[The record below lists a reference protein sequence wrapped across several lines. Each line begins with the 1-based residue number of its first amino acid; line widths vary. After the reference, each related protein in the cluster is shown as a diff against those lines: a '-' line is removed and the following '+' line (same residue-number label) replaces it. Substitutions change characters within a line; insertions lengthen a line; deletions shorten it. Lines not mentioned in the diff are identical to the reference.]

1 MKLKEYTDKET
12 MLAALREEAINTIS
26 CIINDWDGYP
36 AEKKVSAIDGV
47 LNFMAGIEESM
58 VEDPR
63 EHT

>member
-26 CIINDWDGYP
+26 CILGWDGYTD
-36 AEKKVSAIDGV
+36 EKKVSAIAGV
-47 LNFMAGIEESM
+47 LEFMAGIEESM
-58 VEDPR
+58 VKDPH